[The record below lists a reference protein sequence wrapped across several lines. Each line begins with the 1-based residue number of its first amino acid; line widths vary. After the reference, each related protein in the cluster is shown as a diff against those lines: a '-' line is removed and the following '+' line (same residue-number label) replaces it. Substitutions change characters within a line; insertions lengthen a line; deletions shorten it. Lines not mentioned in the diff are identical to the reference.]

1 MRTPVNRRLLAL
13 IAAGAVVLGACSSSG
28 ATTAPSAA
36 ASGAPSAAAPSAAA
50 TAAGSPIPTAPPAS
64 LAISPAAS
72 AAASQTGL
80 KATYISTGPIGD
92 NPFLQLI
99 ANGLTQA
106 GKDCGVQTS
115 IVESKDTTVMSD
127 NFRAAIDDKTD
138 LIVANSFDS
147 VDAITKLGKQF
158 PDQKWAVVDTTVDNP
173 NVRGLVFQEHEGTYL
188 IGAIFGLLAT
198 GNYAPFPKSDV
209 IGAVGA
215 IDQPFIRR
223 WLVGFQEGVKSVNPN
238 AKLIDGFGNSF
249 NDPATSKELALAQ
262 FNQGAKYIFSFAAA
276 GNTGIFE
283 AAKEK
288 NFYTSG
294 VDTDQRAID
303 PGAHPRV
310 DGQADRPRRLRLGL
324 RSGQGPVQGRHRR
337 LRPQAAGRRPGIHR
351 ARQHQ
356 SALGASAGGPGQGQG
371 AGGRHRQRQ
380 DRRDGLSRAQPSAS
394 QRAPQRSR
402 APSRH
407 PAPRIDQESREG
419 PARAGPLLD
428 PPALPPVNALPIGD
442 TAPIVAM
449 RGDRQALRRRHRG
462 AGRRRS

>member
-1 MRTPVNRRLLAL
+1 VFSQPSRRLLAL
-13 IAAGAVVLGACSSSG
+13 IAAGAVVVGACSSTGSSATPNASPAVSVG
-28 ATTAPSAA
+28 ASSAPTAA
-36 ASGAPSAAAPSAAA
+36 ASIA
-50 TAAGSPIPTAPPAS
+50 TAPPAS

-80 KATYISTGPIGD
+80 TATYVSTGPIGD

-106 GKDCGVQTS
+106 GKDCGVKTS
-115 IVESKDTTVMSD
+115 IVESKDTTVMVD

-147 VDAITKLGKQF
+147 VDAMTQLGKQF
-158 PDQKWAVVDTTVDNP
+158 PNQKWAVVDTTVDNP
-173 NVRGLVFQEHEGTYL
+173 NVRGIVFQEHEGSYL

-198 GNYAPFPKSDV
+198 GNYAPYPKSDA

-223 WLVGFQEGVKSVNPN
+223 WLVGFQEGVKAVNPN
-238 AKLIDGFGNSF
+238 VKLLDGFGNSF

-294 VDTDQRAID
+294 VDTDQRGID
-303 PGAHPRV
+303 PTHILESMVKRTDLGVYDSVCDLAK
-310 DGQADRPRRLRLGL
+310 GQFKGGVVAYGL
-324 RSGQGPVQGRHRR
+324 KQRGVGPAFIA
-337 LRPQAAGRRPGIHR
+337 LDNINPP
-351 ARQHQ
+351 
-356 SALGASAGGPGQGQG
+356 SALPQEVQDKVKALAADIASGKITVTDYLAQP
-371 AGGRHRQRQ
+371 
-380 DRRDGLSRAQPSAS
+380 QPSA
-394 QRAPQRSR
+394 
-402 APSRH
+402 APSGSA
-407 PAPRIDQESREG
+407 APSPSG
-419 PARAGPLLD
+419 
-428 PPALPPVNALPIGD
+428 
-442 TAPIVAM
+442 T
-449 RGDRQALRRRHRG
+449 
-462 AGRRRS
+462 

>member
-1 MRTPVNRRLLAL
+1 MNALTSRRFLAAL
-13 IAAGAVVLGACSSSG
+13 AAGAIALAACSNSG
-28 ATTAPSAA
+28 ASPAA
-36 ASGAPSAAAPSAAA
+36 TSGASAGATSAA
-50 TAAGSPIPTAPPAS
+50 TAIPTAPPAS

-80 KATYISTGPIGD
+80 TATYISTGPIGD

-106 GKDCGVQTS
+106 GKDCGVKTS
-115 IVESKDTTVMSD
+115 VVESKDVTTMAD

-198 GNYAPFPKSDV
+198 GNYAPYPKSDV

-223 WLVGFQEGVKSVNPN
+223 WLVGFQEGVKAVNPGV
-238 AKLIDGFGNSF
+238 KLIDGFGNSF

-294 VDTDQRAID
+294 VDTDQRGID
-303 PGAHPRV
+303 PAHILESMVKRTDLGV
-310 DGQADRPRRLRLGL
+310 YDSVCDLAKGQFKGGVVAYGL
-324 RSGQGPVQGRHRR
+324 KQKGVGPAF
-337 LRPQAAGRRPGIHR
+337 LALDNINPP
-351 ARQHQ
+351 
-356 SALGASAGGPGQGQG
+356 SALPKEVQDKVKALAADIASGKITVTDYLAQP
-371 AGGRHRQRQ
+371 
-380 DRRDGLSRAQPSAS
+380 QPSA
-394 QRAPQRSR
+394 
-402 APSRH
+402 APSGSA
-407 PAPRIDQESREG
+407 APSPSG
-419 PARAGPLLD
+419 
-428 PPALPPVNALPIGD
+428 
-442 TAPIVAM
+442 T
-449 RGDRQALRRRHRG
+449 
-462 AGRRRS
+462 

>member
-1 MRTPVNRRLLAL
+1 MFTSRRFLA
-13 IAAGAVVLGACSSSG
+13 IVAAGAVALAACSGSGSSP
-28 ATTAPSAA
+28 APSAA
-36 ASGAPSAAAPSAAA
+36 GTPGASIA
-50 TAAGSPIPTAPPAS
+50 TAPPAS

-115 IVESKDTTVMSD
+115 VVESKDTTVMAD
-127 NFRAAIDDKTD
+127 NFRSAIDDKTD

-173 NVRGLVFQEHEGTYL
+173 NVRGIVFQEHEGSYL

-198 GNYAPFPKSDV
+198 GNYAPFPKSDAV
-209 IGAVGA
+209 GAVGA

-223 WLVGFQEGVKSVNPN
+223 WLVGFQEGVKAVNPG
-238 AKLIDGFGNSF
+238 AKLLDGFGNSF

-262 FNQGAKYIFSFAAA
+262 FNKGAKYIFSFAAA

-283 AAKEK
+283 AAKQN

-303 PGAHPRV
+303 PDHILESMVKRTDIGVYNSVCDLAK
-310 DGQADRPRRLRLGL
+310 GQFKGGVVAYGL
-324 RSGQGPVQGRHRR
+324 KDKGVGPAFLV
-337 LRPQAAGRRPGIHR
+337 LPNAAASKLPQAVQDKVKSLADDIASGKITVTDFLAQPAPSG
-351 ARQHQ
+351 
-356 SALGASAGGPGQGQG
+356 SPPASA
-371 AGGRHRQRQ
+371 
-380 DRRDGLSRAQPSAS
+380 SAAS
-394 QRAPQRSR
+394 SP
-402 APSRH
+402 APS
-407 PAPRIDQESREG
+407 S
-419 PARAGPLLD
+419 
-428 PPALPPVNALPIGD
+428 
-442 TAPIVAM
+442 
-449 RGDRQALRRRHRG
+449 
-462 AGRRRS
+462 SY

>member
-1 MRTPVNRRLLAL
+1 MRTLTNRRFVAIVATAAIALA
-13 IAAGAVVLGACSSSG
+13 ACSGSG
-28 ATTAPSAA
+28 ASTAPSGAASAA
-36 ASGAPSAAAPSAAA
+36 ASPGASIA
-50 TAAGSPIPTAPPAS
+50 TAPPAS
-64 LAISPAAS
+64 LAISPPAS

-115 IVESKDTTVMSD
+115 VQESKDTTQMAD

-147 VDAITKLGKQF
+147 IDAMTKLGKQF
-158 PDQKWAVVDTTVDNP
+158 PNQKWALVDSGIAENP

-198 GNYAPFPKSDV
+198 GKYAPFPKSDT

-223 WLVGFQEGVKSVNPN
+223 WLVGFQEGVKAVNPS

-262 FNQGAKYIFSFAAA
+262 FNKGAKYIFSFAAA

-294 VDTDQRAID
+294 VDTDQRGID
-303 PGAHPRV
+303 PDHILESMVKRTDLGVYDSVCDLAKGTFSGGFKAYGLKEKGVGPAFLALDKINPPSKLPQEVQDKVRALA
-310 DGQADRPRRLRLGL
+310 ADIS
-324 RSGQGPVQGRHRR
+324 SGKIKVTDF
-337 LRPQAAGRRPGIHR
+337 L
-351 ARQHQ
+351 
-356 SALGASAGGPGQGQG
+356 
-371 AGGRHRQRQ
+371 
-380 DRRDGLSRAQPSAS
+380 AQP
-394 QRAPQRSR
+394 
-402 APSRH
+402 APSST
-407 PAPRIDQESREG
+407 PAPS
-419 PARAGPLLD
+419 
-428 PPALPPVNALPIGD
+428 
-442 TAPIVAM
+442 
-449 RGDRQALRRRHRG
+449 
-462 AGRRRS
+462 SSY

>member
-1 MRTPVNRRLLAL
+1 MRTPVNKRLLAL
-13 IAAGAVVLGACSSSG
+13 IAAGAVVLGACSNSG

-198 GNYAPFPKSDV
+198 GNYAPYPKSDV

-223 WLVGFQEGVKSVNPN
+223 WLVGFQEGVKAVNPN

-294 VDTDQRAID
+294 VDTDQRPID
-303 PGAHPRV
+303 PAHILESMVKRTDLGV
-310 DGQADRPRRLRLGL
+310 YDSVCDLAKGQFKGGIAAYGL
-324 RSGQGPVQGRHRR
+324 KQRGVGPAFIA
-337 LRPQAAGRRPGIHR
+337 LDNINPP
-351 ARQHQ
+351 
-356 SALGASAGGPGQGQG
+356 SALPPEVQDKVKALAADIASGKIVVTDYLAQPQPS
-371 AGGRHRQRQ
+371 A
-380 DRRDGLSRAQPSAS
+380 SAQPSAE
-394 QRAPQRSR
+394 
-402 APSRH
+402 PS
-407 PAPRIDQESREG
+407 PSASY
-419 PARAGPLLD
+419 
-428 PPALPPVNALPIGD
+428 
-442 TAPIVAM
+442 
-449 RGDRQALRRRHRG
+449 
-462 AGRRRS
+462 